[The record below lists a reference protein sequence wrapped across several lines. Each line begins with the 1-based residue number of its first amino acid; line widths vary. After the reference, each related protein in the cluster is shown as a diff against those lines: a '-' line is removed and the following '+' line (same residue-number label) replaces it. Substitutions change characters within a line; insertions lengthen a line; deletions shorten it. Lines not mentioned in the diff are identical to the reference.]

1 MLEEFENL
9 RELMLT
15 FFSLDKYINERQE
28 ELGTVKEQITE
39 LETLKGVYEKSAQ
52 YSKYKN

>member
-1 MLEEFENL
+1 
-9 RELMLT
+9 MLT

-52 YSKYKN
+52 YSKYKNQQQMLQQ